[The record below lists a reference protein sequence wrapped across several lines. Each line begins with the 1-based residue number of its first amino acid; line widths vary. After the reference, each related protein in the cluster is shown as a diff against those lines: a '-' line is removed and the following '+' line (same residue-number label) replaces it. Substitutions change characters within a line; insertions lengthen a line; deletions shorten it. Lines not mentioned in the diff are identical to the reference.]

1 MNRSL
6 IRSTYLLYLALLLG
20 QFVFCLIVIFM
31 LTQPDSPMIR
41 EGTDYLYLGL
51 LVIFMAGSAAMF
63 VNQLR
68 NKQISKIRANF
79 EGKVL
84 HYRTT
89 VIMRSAMVEAG
100 NLFCIVLSIL
110 ERSLTPLLIFALGLL
125 VFIYFRPRV
134 EEIAT
139 NYQLTGEERQKLERQ
154 LKRN

>member
-31 LTQPDSPMIR
+31 LTQPDSPMVR

-51 LVIFMAGSAAMF
+51 LVILMAGSAAMI

-68 NKQISKIRANF
+68 NKQIPKIRANF

-89 VIMRSAMVEAG
+89 VVMRSAMVEAG

-125 VFIYFRPRV
+125 VFLYFRPRV

-139 NYQLTGEERQKLERQ
+139 NYQLAGEERQKLERQ